1 MNEYEEL
8 QNAFANSPRVQRALV
23 AEALKAVASPNGELH
38 EGFEKWMRE
47 QKEMNK

>member
-8 QNAFANSPRVQRALV
+8 QNAFANSPFAHRAIL
-23 AEALKAVASPNGELH
+23 AETLKEVASPNGKLH
-38 EGFEKWMRE
+38 DGFEKWMRE